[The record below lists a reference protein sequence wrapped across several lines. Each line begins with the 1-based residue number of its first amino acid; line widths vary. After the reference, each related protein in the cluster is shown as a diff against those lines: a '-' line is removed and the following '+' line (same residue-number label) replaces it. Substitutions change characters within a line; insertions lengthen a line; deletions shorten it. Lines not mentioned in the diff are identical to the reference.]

1 MPKRAAPYAPTPSMF
16 DVGICVA
23 LQLVATGSGLLGL
36 HEVHVGL
43 YELSPPDFLRPGKG
57 HKYKVQS
64 SFKYPAARGMQRPLV
79 VELLVIIHSCVI
91 D

>member
-1 MPKRAAPYAPTPSMF
+1 MF

-23 LQLVATGSGLLGL
+23 LQLVVP
-36 HEVHVGL
+36 EVVCSDCMKCHVGL

-57 HKYKVQS
+57 LKYKVQS

-79 VELLVIIHSCVI
+79 VELFVIIHSCVI